1 MNSIDS
7 STKTIICYICPTDSA
22 LEFSEL
28 MISINAILKQIL
40 PDVIS
45 VLTNSFPYM
54 IPSPY
59 FHRKNIEKVPG
70 TFI

>member
-7 STKTIICYICPTDSA
+7 SAKTIIYYICPTDSA

-40 PDVIS
+40 DVIS

-59 FHRKNIEKVPG
+59 FHIKNIEKVPG

>member
-7 STKTIICYICPTDSA
+7 SAKTIIYYICPTDSA

-40 PDVIS
+40 DVIS